1 MASSDSRVR
10 RRSRG
15 GERRSGEARHHGGE
29 HQRTAVEAGATGR
42 HTGPFGVNW
51 SWRVSAVQP
60 SPVHIKGYST
70 GNMGSGVRLT
80 HFM

>member
-51 SWRVSAVQP
+51 SSVAGFCGPAESRS
-60 SPVHIKGYST
+60 H
-70 GNMGSGVRLT
+70 
-80 HFM
+80 